1 MNVINVLRLEK
12 YVGKLENI
20 IIGIITQ
27 AKWQFYPLL
36 AKYGLG

>member
-1 MNVINVLRLEK
+1 MNVINVLRLKK

-20 IIGIITQ
+20 IIGNITQ
-27 AKWQFYPLL
+27 AEWKFYPLL

>member
-1 MNVINVLRLEK
+1 MNVINVLRLKK

-27 AKWQFYPLL
+27 SKWQFYPLL

>member
-1 MNVINVLRLEK
+1 MNVINVLRLKK
-12 YVGKLENI
+12 YVGKLEII

-36 AKYGLG
+36 AKYELG